1 MSSRIRVVA
10 KYRMDGFLMVSW
22 KDVVRYQVCMVCL
35 LLNQICFE
43 VWRTARGMPHL
54 DKIALARGPSW
65 KFCAESTILSVCQTK
80 HWQKSKH
87 NSRQEKAPQ
96 NRQRHHLQ
104 SSSQGIKQEAAS
116 DRKPTEQ
123 KTESINA
130 IMSLQDTL
138 LEGKSI
144 PNRVPVHLAS
154 NLHRRPRQAFTTGGC
169 RISSAEKHSQA

>member
-1 MSSRIRVVA
+1 
-10 KYRMDGFLMVSW
+10 MVSW
-22 KDVVRYQVCMVCL
+22 KGVVRYRVCMVCL

-43 VWRTARGMPHL
+43 VWHTARGMPHL

-65 KFCAESTILSVCQTK
+65 KFCAESATLSVCRTK

-96 NRQRHHLQ
+96 NRQRHRLQ

-123 KTESINA
+123 KTESIKKY
-130 IMSLQDTL
+130 SESCPCPSGLQSPPQTPTSIYDRWVPGSQML
-138 LEGKSI
+138 KSTA
-144 PNRVPVHLAS
+144 RHKG
-154 NLHRRPRQAFTTGGC
+154 RPRNAVG
-169 RISSAEKHSQA
+169 S